1 MICTKGDRSQ
11 SSMDFNLQDAADLAE
26 KNISNKTNPDEVAAP
41 ILLLTAYG
49 VLEI

>member
-1 MICTKGDRSQ
+1 MTMTNTGTKTR
-11 SSMDFNLQDAADLAE
+11 E
-26 KNISNKTNPDEVAAP
+26 KNISNKTNPDEVVAP